1 MMHFLSSIGAFAGNL
16 IAALLLISAFVFI
29 YVRTTPYVE
38 REQIANGNAAVAIAL
53 GGALIG
59 YAVVLARAI
68 SFSEW
73 IGEMVL
79 WGLVGL
85 CVQVA
90 GHFILALDVARV
102 EDARHEVAEPDASVL
117 LAEDPGRQHVVS
129 RTQSVDPVH

>member
-1 MMHFLSSIGAFAGNL
+1 MMHVLSSIGAFAGNL

-90 GHFILALDVARV
+90 GHFILARILPHLYTAIETRDLAAGVTL
-102 EDARHEVAEPDASVL
+102 ASVSLALGL
-117 LAEDPGRQHVVS
+117 LNAACMTP
-129 RTQSVDPVH
+129 